1 MQMRNLLTLLAA
13 SVASAQRTGMPP
25 PATNG
30 TITTTIVV
38 NSFVT
43 YCPVPTVI
51 TWKDVCYTAKT
62 PGPVTITN
70 CPCTITTVSPHIL
83 FVCVYLCGCR
93 YIHVLYTSTHTHMSH
108 TYTLLTTQ
116 TQTVPKVT
124 VGPPPVHTKEG
135 IPPPPPPPKGDYPP
149 PPPPPPAKDNSPM
162 APPPGPP
169 APPPPPP
176 AAPMP
181 APPQGGQQTAAPQPA
196 APKPT
201 YVTAGAAGLRASAIV
216 LAGALAGVVAL

>member
-13 SVASAQRTGMPP
+13 SVATAQRTGIPP
-25 PATNG
+25 PAMNG

-70 CPCTITTVSPHIL
+70 CPCTITT
-83 FVCVYLCGCR
+83 
-93 YIHVLYTSTHTHMSH
+93 
-108 TYTLLTTQ
+108 
-116 TQTVPKVT
+116 TVPKVT
-124 VGPPPVHTKEG
+124 VGPPPVQTKEG
-135 IPPPPPPPKGDYPP
+135 IPPPPPKNDYPP
-149 PPPPPPAKDNSPM
+149 PPPPPPAPPVKGDSPV
-162 APPPGPP
+162 APPPP
-169 APPPPPP
+169 APPVKGDSPVAPP
-176 AAPMP
+176 AAPVP
-181 APPQGGQQTAAPQPA
+181 APPQNGQQTGAYQPV

-201 YVTAGAAGLRASAIV
+201 YVTAGAAGLKASALV
-216 LAGALAGVVAL
+216 LAGALAGVAAL

>member
-13 SVASAQRTGMPP
+13 SVASAQRTGLPP
-25 PATNG
+25 PAING

-93 YIHVLYTSTHTHMSH
+93 YIHKPTHV
-108 TYTLLTTQ
+108 TYTLLTNQ

-124 VGPPPVHTKEG
+124 VGPPPVQTKEG
-135 IPPPPPPPKGDYPP
+135 IPPPPPKGDNPPP
-149 PPPPPPAKDNSPM
+149 PPPPPPAKDNSPV

-169 APPPPPP
+169 APPPAPP
-176 AAPMP
+176 AAPIP
-181 APPQGGQQTAAPQPA
+181 APPQSGQQTGAYQPV